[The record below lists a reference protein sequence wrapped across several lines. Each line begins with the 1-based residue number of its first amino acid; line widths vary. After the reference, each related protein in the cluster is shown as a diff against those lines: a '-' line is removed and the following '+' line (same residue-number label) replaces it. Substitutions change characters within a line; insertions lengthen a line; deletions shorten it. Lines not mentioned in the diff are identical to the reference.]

1 MANALGR
8 LLRLGRDRS
17 TRARPPDGDTAVDG
31 SELAV
36 DGDESALDDDRLGP
50 PVLLPAA
57 IFTQVL
63 VDATESEPDWA
74 RPRSAPAPEP
84 AASPAPEPAASPA
97 PEPAA
102 SPAPEPAVPP
112 DPMAAAG
119 SPVTDEAPT
128 APPKP
133 TKRTRQ
139 PKTSSSRPKASGSPA
154 VSRTRSKRV
163 PKTDQTATDG

>member
-36 DGDESALDDDRLGP
+36 DGDESALDDDHLGP
-50 PVLLPAA
+50 PMLLPAA

-74 RPRSAPAPEP
+74 RPRSA
-84 AASPAPEPAASPA
+84 PA